1 MDRSEVIAIL
11 EEFGYEKSK
20 YTSDVVC
27 KYGLPI
33 RESAIDL
40 KPWIALTQY
49 KNVVFVWENGVTI
62 HSPHGRNDTVKD
74 LDRLREVLTLIK

>member
-1 MDRSEVIAIL
+1 MDRSEAIAVL
-11 EEFGYEKSK
+11 KEFGYEKSK
-20 YTSDVVC
+20 YTRDMVC

-33 RESAIDL
+33 GKSTMELLPGGDN
-40 KPWIALTQY
+40 TQY